1 MADGYVDAKARHR
14 LIEIQ
19 TLIMREF
26 THQNWRELGAMT
38 GSLDIIL
45 AHPRLL
51 RSLSFGDDDYADL
64 VFPMLVTIVG
74 RERENLAFMESYL
87 AEKFEFGGEV
97 ISTAKSKSRKILFS
111 PSVFDVPEG
120 GVDADLVAVM
130 MPFSAE
136 FEPVFA
142 AIKAACD
149 RCSARCL
156 RVKDIWENQAIIQD
170 VFSLIFR
177 SHVVICDYSGRNPN
191 VFYEAGIAHTLGK
204 NVVPLSQSQA
214 DVPFDVAHHRYLPYL
229 NNGEGLKTLEE
240 RLADRLIGFFL

>member
-1 MADGYVDAKARHR
+1 MQPGYVDAKTRKR
-14 LIEIQ
+14 LLEIQ
-19 TLIMREF
+19 ELIMREF
-26 THQNWRELGAMT
+26 TGAHWRELGAMT
-38 GSLDIIL
+38 GSLDIIQG
-45 AHPRLL
+45 HPRLL

-74 RERENLAFMESYL
+74 REKENLAFMESYL
-87 AEKFEFGGEV
+87 AQKFDFGGEV
-97 ISTAKSKSRKILFS
+97 ISTAPSKSRKILFA

-120 GVDADLVAVM
+120 KVDPDLVAVM
-130 MPFSAE
+130 MPFSQD

-149 RCSARCL
+149 RCSVKCL
-156 RVKDIWENQAIIQD
+156 RVKDIWESQAIIQD

-177 SHVVICDYSGRNPN
+177 SQVVICDYSGRNPN

-204 NVVPLSQSQA
+204 HVIPLSQSHA

-229 NNGEGLKTLEE
+229 NNGEGLRSLEE
-240 RLADRLIGFFL
+240 KLAERLITLVI